1 MSTSK
6 FISLS
11 MLSLILTICFI
22 SHAYDRRT
30 PIVQAFEQN
39 KKAVLNISTE
49 TIVQR
54 SDTLYRYDP
63 FFGFYG
69 RGFNVVREVPLNS
82 LGSGF
87 IIDARGYIMTNA
99 HVVNGATTITVIQA
113 DKKEVKAQ
121 VVAIDNQS
129 DIALLKIETTD
140 KLTSVKLWDGTPEEL
155 FIGETA
161 LAIGNP
167 LGYQH
172 TITDGVV
179 SAIHRELAFEN
190 DVVLGD
196 MIQISTPIY
205 PGNSGG
211 PLLNINGELIGM
223 NTAINKA
230 AQGIGFAIPVSRFQT
245 VLPKLINL
253 DTIGRINVG
262 LEVKE
267 NKEEGVVV
275 SHLAVDGGAQG
286 AGLQLNDLIIA
297 VNQNKIISVLGFY
310 FEMLENK
317 DKSEIVFS
325 VKRVSQKKMID
336 IEMPL
341 VKKPKPDTVALS
353 ERLYGMTLG
362 ELTVGLINKYHI
374 NGDPDDVIV
383 IKSPKR
389 GTTAYAVGIEVE
401 DIITRFNG
409 QKVRS
414 LEALG
419 SLLENIGDN
428 QTVKMVIQ
436 RTERDSFGSL
446 YIRDYE
452 VTIKSKSTKENQ
464 QELFSL

>member
-1 MSTSK
+1 MSSRYL
-6 FISLS
+6 FFL
-11 MLSLILTICFI
+11 LILGLVFNICFNA
-22 SHAYDRRT
+22 SAYDRRT
-30 PIVQAFEQN
+30 PIVQAFENN
-39 KKAVLNISTE
+39 KNAVLNISTE
-49 TIVQR
+49 TMVQR

-63 FFGFYG
+63 LYGFYG
-69 RGFNVVREVPLNS
+69 RNVIREIPLNS

-121 VVAIDNQS
+121 IIAIDNQS
-129 DIALLKIETTD
+129 DIALLKIETTQP
-140 KLTSVKLWDGTPEEL
+140 LASVKLWNGTPEEL

-230 AQGIGFAIPVSRFQT
+230 AQGIGFAIPVSRFKK
-245 VLPKLINL
+245 VLPKLIKL
-253 DTIGRINVG
+253 DIISRINIG
-262 LEVKE
+262 LDVKE
-267 NKEEGVVV
+267 GNNQGGVYV
-275 SHLAVDGGAQG
+275 SHMSADGGAQG
-286 AGLQLNDLIIA
+286 AGLVINDLIVS
-297 VNQNKIISVLGFY
+297 VNTTKINSELGFY
-310 FEMLENK
+310 FEMLENR
-317 DKSEIVFS
+317 DKREITFS
-325 VKRVSQKKMID
+325 VTRDSQNETID
-336 IEMPL
+336 IVMPL
-341 VKKPKPDTVALS
+341 VKKPKPNSVALG
-353 ERLYGMTLG
+353 ERLYGMALG
-362 ELTVGLINKYHI
+362 ELTVALIKKYRI
-374 NGDPDDVIV
+374 NGEPGDVVV

-401 DIITRFNG
+401 DIITSFNG
-409 QKVRS
+409 QKVTS
-414 LEALG
+414 LESLG
-419 SLLENIGDN
+419 YLLEMISDN
-428 QTVKMVIQ
+428 QTVKMTIH
-436 RTERDSFGSL
+436 RTERDGFGSR

-452 VTIKSKSTKENQ
+452 VTIKSKSTTENL